1 MADKWARKHQREK
14 RLRKLSHLKKTG
26 KSSSIR
32 GGVPQHRSSHSVM
45 VDDIQERRTTFA
57 EVGGHVSRR
66 MLNPDSLPLAAW
78 RAFHELTLLAFVA
91 IVPLLLAF
99 ESEMGAAAV
108 AQWQGWAPLLGAV
121 LWLDIALYFLSA
133 VRWRGLLVRS
143 LRFSAAR
150 YARSGWL
157 VVDLLTA
164 LPLPGHSVNKVLTY
178 QCCLLLR
185 FFDLT
190 YSRLTPLVVPL
201 PLLYS
206 G

>member
-1 MADKWARKHQREK
+1 
-14 RLRKLSHLKKTG
+14 
-26 KSSSIR
+26 
-32 GGVPQHRSSHSVM
+32 
-45 VDDIQERRTTFA
+45 
-57 EVGGHVSRR
+57 
-66 MLNPDSLPLAAW
+66 
-78 RAFHELTLLAFVA
+78 
-91 IVPLLLAF
+91 
-99 ESEMGAAAV
+99 
-108 AQWQGWAPLLGAV
+108 
-121 LWLDIALYFLSA
+121 
-133 VRWRGLLVRS
+133 VRS

-178 QCCLLLR
+178 QCCPLLR